1 MKPHR
6 LRPLVVGLLPLGLFR
21 RQILA
26 PWMGLWAAALL
37 SSGTIN
43 AGSAAQANAGASG
56 TTAGAANPQQR
67 AVAEGAL
74 VTLQADQQRETGKV
88 FFADGHVD
96 ITYQDKRLRGDHAEY
111 NDNTHIARIT
121 GHVQFD
127 YQTEHLEASDGSYN
141 LITGAGAFHNVRG
154 TFTVERRPSSTLL
167 ISQNPVSFTARAI
180 HRVNDETY
188 TLQDARI
195 TVCDPE
201 HPKWTFHARR
211 ARLHVQK
218 SLRLEGATFRLVSV
232 PIIYLPY
239 ATVPVARRVRQ
250 SGFLIPDV
258 SESSVKGV
266 VIGDSYYWA
275 PTAWM
280 DATVGGAWLS
290 KRGYSQ
296 NESLR
301 MRPTENSHL
310 EFSFYGVTDYGLA
323 GLNGTRQPSQ
333 GGHEFHVGG
342 DALLGHGWR
351 AVADLNELSSLT
363 FRLVFS
369 ETFAEAVN
377 SEVHN
382 NAFVTNNFRGF
393 SVNIGTLGYENFFT
407 AAPQTL
413 VTLRTGPGIRAGSV
427 DQSPWK
433 RWPVYFGFGA
443 FADGVYRDDETASR
457 FQTPLLVPRLEV
469 APRVTIPL
477 HLGSWLGITPSLTV
491 RATRY
496 GGQLAGNAYSG
507 APFLRTTEEFSV
519 DLRPPALERVWNLNG
534 VKWEHTIEPT
544 VLYRDVNG
552 VDDFARFIRFDED
565 ETLTDT
571 NEIGYD
577 LTQRLF
583 RREGNADPQE
593 LVTWRLAQKYFF
605 DPTFGEALVPGQR
618 NVFQTFDELTP
629 FAFADAPRRFSPIIS
644 DLRVTPGG
652 LYDAQFRADYD
663 PVRGEFTAW
672 GVLLKL
678 KPYKE
683 SFVSLANFSTINI
696 PSSLGSSLGFPSPDP
711 VPSLLLLPPRSNQV
725 RALVGYGDI
734 NRPGWNTAVGFSY
747 DETQGNFQNQVVQLS
762 YNGSCCGLGFEYRRF
777 ELGNVRVE
785 NQFRVVLHLAN
796 IGSAGNLRRQE
807 KIF

>member
-1 MKPHR
+1 M
-6 LRPLVVGLLPLGLFR
+6 V
-21 RQILA
+21 
-26 PWMGLWAAALL
+26 
-37 SSGTIN
+37 
-43 AGSAAQANAGASG
+43 AGSGLIS
-56 TTAGAANPQQR
+56 
-67 AVAEGAL
+67 
-74 VTLQADQQRETGKV
+74 LQADQQREVGKI
-88 FFADGHVD
+88 FYADGNVD
-96 ITYQDKRLRGDHAEY
+96 ITYQNKRLRGDHAEY
-111 NDNTHIARIT
+111 NDNTHTARIT

-127 YQTEHLEASDGSYN
+127 YESEHLEASDGSYN
-141 LITGAGAFHNVRG
+141 MLTGAGRFHDVRG
-154 TFTVERRPSSTLL
+154 TITVQRKPASNLL
-167 ISQNPVSFTARAI
+167 ISQNPISFTAREI
-180 HRVNDETY
+180 IRVDDETY
-188 TLQDARI
+188 TLQDALI
-195 TVCDPE
+195 TVCDPG
-201 HPKWTFHARR
+201 HPKWTFQTRA
-211 ARLHVQK
+211 ARLHVEK
-218 SLRLEGATFRLVSV
+218 TLRLEGATFRLVSV
-232 PIIYLPY
+232 PILYLPY

-280 DATVGGAWLS
+280 DATVGGQWLS

-296 NESLR
+296 NEALR

-323 GLNGTRQPSQ
+323 GPNGTRQPSQ
-333 GGHEFHVGG
+333 GGHEFHLGG

-393 SVNIGTLGYENFFT
+393 SVNIGMLGYKNFFSAT
-407 AAPQTL
+407 PETI
-413 VTLRTGPGIRAGSV
+413 VTLRTAPEIHIGSV

-433 RWPVYFGFGA
+433 NWPVYFGFEM
-443 FADGVYRDDETASR
+443 FADGVYRDEEATPR
-457 FQTPLLVPRLEV
+457 FHTPPLVQRYEA
-469 APRVTIPL
+469 APSVTVPL
-477 HLGSWLGITPSLTV
+477 HLGSWLGVTPSLTV
-491 RATRY
+491 RSTRY
-496 GGQLAGNAYSG
+496 GGQVEGNTYSG
-507 APFLRTTEEFSV
+507 TPFVRNTEELSV
-519 DLRPPALERVWNLNG
+519 DARPPALERVWSG
-534 VKWEHTIEPT
+534 DGAKWEHTIEPE
-544 VLYRDVNG
+544 VIYRDVNG

-571 NEIGYD
+571 NELEYD

-583 RREGNADPQE
+583 RREGEAGPEE

-605 DPTFGEALVPGQR
+605 DPSFGGALVRGTR
-618 NVFQTFDELTP
+618 NVFETLDELTP
-629 FAFADAPRRFSPIIS
+629 FAFADSARRFSPIIS

-652 LYDAQFRADYD
+652 HYDAQFRADYD
-663 PVRGEFTAW
+663 PSRGQFTAL

-683 SFVSLANFSTINI
+683 SFLSLANFSAMNI
-696 PSSLGSSLGFPSPDP
+696 PSSANLPDQFPARKP
-711 VPSLLLLPPRSNQV
+711 VPSPLLLPPRSNQV

-734 NRPGWNTAVGFSY
+734 NRPGWNTAIGFSY
-747 DETQGNFQNQVVQLS
+747 DETENIFQNEVFQLS

-777 ELGNVRVE
+777 ALGNVRVE
-785 NQFRVVLHLAN
+785 NQFRIVLQLAN

-807 KIF
+807 KVF